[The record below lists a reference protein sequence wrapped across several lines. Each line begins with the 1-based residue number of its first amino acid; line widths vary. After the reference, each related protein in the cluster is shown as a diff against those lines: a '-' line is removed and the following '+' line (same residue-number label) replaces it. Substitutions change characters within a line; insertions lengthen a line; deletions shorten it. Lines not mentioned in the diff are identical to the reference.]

1 MSTTAIAGPVPLTNA
16 GFEAPIA
23 APYVYGPTG
32 AGIGWTFGGNAGV
45 SRNGTAWGGTAY
57 EGTQFA
63 FLQAVLHGDPFGFI
77 SQVFTLA
84 SADSVTLD
92 FQMALRGGYNPG
104 QQIAVYVDGI
114 QIGSS
119 FAATSTSWT
128 TVSVALG
135 ALGAGNHTLA
145 LVGLADLSTFGDT
158 SAFIDAVA
166 LNTTTPTR
174 VPEPATGALL
184 LGALGIAGFALRR
197 GRKG

>member
-1 MSTTAIAGPVPLTNA
+1 M
-16 GFEAPIA
+16 FEWRTDWFDDYP
-23 APYVYGPTG
+23 P
-32 AGIGWTFGGNAGV
+32 
-45 SRNGTAWGGTAY
+45 
-57 EGTQFA
+57 
-63 FLQAVLHGDPFGFI
+63 
-77 SQVFTLA
+77 
-84 SADSVTLD
+84 
-92 FQMALRGGYNPG
+92 PG